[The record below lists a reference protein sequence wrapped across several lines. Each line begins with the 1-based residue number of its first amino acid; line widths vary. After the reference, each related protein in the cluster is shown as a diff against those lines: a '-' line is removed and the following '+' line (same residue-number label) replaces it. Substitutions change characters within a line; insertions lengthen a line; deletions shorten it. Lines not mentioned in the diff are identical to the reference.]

1 MIYIYICISFCNDA
15 KYDGRK
21 NKRIYYIYIIR
32 ALYVLF
38 EGVAYIYTYPSVM
51 MYII

>member
-1 MIYIYICISFCNDA
+1 MMQNMMEEKTNVYTI
-15 KYDGRK
+15 
-21 NKRIYYIYIIR
+21 YIYIIR

-38 EGVAYIYTYPSVM
+38 EGVAYIYPSVM